1 MKLPCIHDSTISDAA
16 EKRYTFP
23 VQAVQKGMTY
33 SDLTGHHRITDGSN
47 IAGVPLYLS
56 LIHISYPALYILPH
70 IVSTGFICDCPT
82 ASASFNIMATMT
94 FSLQILFVT
103 NIPKD
108 VAVIPYLEQTIC

>member
-47 IAGVPLYLS
+47 IASVPLYHGLRGGTAVH
-56 LIHISYPALYILPH
+56 LII
-70 IVSTGFICDCPT
+70 
-82 ASASFNIMATMT
+82 
-94 FSLQILFVT
+94 
-103 NIPKD
+103 
-108 VAVIPYLEQTIC
+108 

>member
-47 IAGVPLYLS
+47 IAGVPLYHGLRGGTAVHLQYEPSKMFLQFLFQPLDGPFGFPHFLS
-56 LIHISYPALYILPH
+56 A
-70 IVSTGFICDCPT
+70 
-82 ASASFNIMATMT
+82 
-94 FSLQILFVT
+94 
-103 NIPKD
+103 
-108 VAVIPYLEQTIC
+108 VADAVAFF